1 MDNEFKANENNS
13 PVNDGQ
19 NVSAN
24 EAQNN
29 IPQQTN
35 SVQYNNSMPENMQQN
50 NTMPNPNNTM
60 PNNNSAMPNNSYAMP
75 NNNSAMPN
83 NSYAAPNNS
92 YGMPNN
98 NYAMPNSS
106 YAMPNGMP
114 CQPVQPPKPKRLSK
128 GWIIGISVLIAAML
142 VVIVILSAM
151 VVKKASQ
158 LVSDTEQSSTTEN
171 KFSGLDTESA
181 DAAKKNDD
189 GRVVINLPVSS
200 KPQLESRY
208 SADEE
213 TGLLTTEGVAQKV
226 LPSQVLVGVYNDTP
240 YAMSSLGS
248 GIILTSDGYILTNAH
263 VIDGAAKMKAT
274 LNDGTQ
280 YEAKVIGIDKAA
292 DVAII
297 KIDAENLTSAE
308 LGNSDEADLGEAVAV
323 VGAAGSFENSI
334 TYGYISALDREVET
348 NYSSSGVLNC
358 IQTDAALNPGNSG
371 GALVNMY
378 GQVIGLS
385 VGGMSHEYYE
395 GIGFAIRI
403 NDVIPIAE
411 ELMAN
416 GFVPGRARIGVSY
429 IPITTE
435 LAALYD
441 VPVGLCVM
449 EIDSDCDIASKDVE
463 IYDII
468 TEIDGVDVYD
478 AATITKAMKDKY
490 AGESVT
496 LTVYRKTITEE
507 VSEFEV
513 EIVLA
518 QKYDTN

>member
-1 MDNEFKANENNS
+1 MA
-13 PVNDGQ
+13 
-19 NVSAN
+19 
-24 EAQNN
+24 
-29 IPQQTN
+29 IRT
-35 SVQYNNSMPENMQQN
+35 
-50 NTMPNPNNTM
+50 
-60 PNNNSAMPNNSYAMP
+60 
-75 NNNSAMPN
+75 
-83 NSYAAPNNS
+83 
-92 YGMPNN
+92 
-98 NYAMPNSS
+98 
-106 YAMPNGMP
+106 
-114 CQPVQPPKPKRLSK
+114 R
-128 GWIIGISVLIAAML
+128 
-142 VVIVILSAM
+142 
-151 VVKKASQ
+151 
-158 LVSDTEQSSTTEN
+158 
-171 KFSGLDTESA
+171 
-181 DAAKKNDD
+181 
-189 GRVVINLPVSS
+189 
-200 KPQLESRY
+200 
-208 SADEE
+208 
-213 TGLLTTEGVAQKV
+213 
-226 LPSQVLVGVYNDTP
+226 
-240 YAMSSLGS
+240 
-248 GIILTSDGYILTNAH
+248 LTS
-263 VIDGAAKMKAT
+263 
-274 LNDGTQ
+274 
-280 YEAKVIGIDKAA
+280 
-292 DVAII
+292 
-297 KIDAENLTSAE
+297 
-308 LGNSDEADLGEAVAV
+308 AV

-449 EIDSDCDIASKDVE
+449 EIDSDCDIASKDVD

>member
-29 IPQQTN
+29 IPPQMN
-35 SVQYNNSMPENMQQN
+35 SGQYNNSMPENMQQN
-50 NTMPNPNNTM
+50 NTMPNPNNTI
-60 PNNNSAMPNNSYAMP
+60 PNSNYAMP
-75 NNNSAMPN
+75 NGSN
-83 NSYAAPNNS
+83 
-92 YGMPNN
+92 
-98 NYAMPNSS
+98 AMPNSS

-189 GRVVINLPVSS
+189 GGVVINLPVSS
-200 KPQLESRY
+200 KPQLGSRY
-208 SADEE
+208 YADEE

-263 VIDGAAKMKAT
+263 VIDGADKMKAT

-297 KIDAENLTSAE
+297 KIDVENLTSAE

-449 EIDSDCDIASKDVE
+449 EIDSDCDIASKDVD